1 MLLFICIIMLLI
13 YMYNYATI
21 NFICIIMLLI
31 CMYNYATIYMCNYA
45 THLYV

>member
-1 MLLFICIIMLLI
+1 MLLI